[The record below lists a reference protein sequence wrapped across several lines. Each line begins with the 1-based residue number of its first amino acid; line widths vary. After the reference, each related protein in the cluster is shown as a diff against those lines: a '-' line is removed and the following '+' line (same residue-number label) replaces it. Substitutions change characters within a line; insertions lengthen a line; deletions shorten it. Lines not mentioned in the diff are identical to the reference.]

1 MNHRIF
7 KILSFVIKEIQKN
20 SIEDIDLNVIVEA
33 LEDRGFSEDEI
44 ATAISWLGSKDEVM
58 DAILYDTGGSLPRPV
73 WRQLN
78 DMEQHAISP
87 SAYSYLFHLREMQ
100 ILADHEMEMVIERAV
115 KLDIPQ
121 IGVEDM
127 QDLIAIIVLDF
138 ESTAS
143 EGFFQFTS
151 NQLPH

>member
-20 SIEDIDLNVIVEA
+20 SIEEIDLNVIVQA

-44 ATAISWLGSKDEVM
+44 ATAISWLGSKDEAM
-58 DAILYDTGGSLPRPV
+58 DPMLYDTGVGLPRPV

-78 DMEQHAISP
+78 DMEQQAISP

-100 ILADHEMEMVIERAV
+100 ILADSEMEMVIERAV

-138 ESTAS
+138 EGTAS